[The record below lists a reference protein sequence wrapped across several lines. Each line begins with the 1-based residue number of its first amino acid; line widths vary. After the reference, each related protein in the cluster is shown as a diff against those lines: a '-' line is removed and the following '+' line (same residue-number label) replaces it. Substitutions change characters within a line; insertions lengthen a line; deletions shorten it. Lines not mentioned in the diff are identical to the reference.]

1 MKYYIKT
8 FGCQMNVYDSQRI
21 ARILQNMGHTPAAS
35 PAEADLIIF
44 NTCHIREKAAEKLFS
59 DLGRINLIKEERKAA
74 GLETIIGV
82 VGCVVQAEDGEIARR
97 APFVN
102 FATGPLTYYR
112 IPEIL
117 QKIARDKDL
126 CIIDTEFTAE
136 SKFDHLPE
144 NRSEGAC
151 SYLAVQEGC
160 NNFCTYCIVP
170 YTRGVETSRPVEDVL
185 KEARRLVETGTLEI
199 NLLGQNVNSYHG
211 EDAAG
216 KERDLAYLL
225 RRLAEIDGFDSSKGV
240 VILAATN
247 RPEILDKAL
256 LRAGRFDR
264 RIIVDRPN
272 LAGRYQTLRV
282 HTKNIKLAEDVD
294 LHKIAQATAGAVG
307 ADLANLVNEAALR
320 AVRMGRKAVNQQD
333 LLTSFALVIAGTEKK
348 GTVLTDTEKRIV
360 SYHEVGHALVAALQK
375 HSQPVS
381 KITIV
386 PHTSGALGY
395 TMQMPE
401 EEKFLSSKEE
411 LIVELQTM
419 LGGRAA
425 EQVVFGIATTGA
437 SNDIERATE
446 LARKMVTQYGMSDR
460 LGLMALS
467 TVSNPYLDG
476 STMMNCAD
484 STSSAADEEIHKLL
498 MNCYADAKNILVEHR
513 ALLDEIA
520 MYLLSKET
528 ITGDEFMAY
537 VNADSKK
544 LTDGSEAEEAPEQ
557 DEAPSETD

>member
-35 PAEADLIIF
+35 PAEA
-44 NTCHIREKAAEKLFS
+44 CHIREKAAEKLFS

-225 RRLAEIDGFDSSKGV
+225 RRLAEIDGLERLRYTTSYPADVNDDLIACHREIKKLMPYLHLPLQSGSDKILKAMNRRHTAGEYIETVGKLKEANPELGFSSDFIVGFPGETDEDFAATLDMVDRVGYIQAYSFKYSRRAGTPAAVYPGQVPEKIKAERLNVLQEKLFSRQLNFNKECIGKIMPVLFESKG
-240 VILAATN
+240 
-247 RPEILDKAL
+247 K
-256 LRAGRFDR
+256 
-264 RIIVDRPN
+264 
-272 LAGRYQTLRV
+272 
-282 HTKNIKLAEDVD
+282 
-294 LHKIAQATAGAVG
+294 
-307 ADLANLVNEAALR
+307 
-320 AVRMGRKAVNQQD
+320 
-333 LLTSFALVIAGTEKK
+333 KK
-348 GTVLTDTEKRIV
+348 GQLFGRTPYMQNLHAEAPTESLNRI
-360 SYHEVGHALVAALQK
+360 L
-375 HSQPVS
+375 PVR
-381 KITIV
+381 V
-386 PHTSGALGY
+386 
-395 TMQMPE
+395 
-401 EEKFLSSKEE
+401 
-411 LIVELQTM
+411 
-419 LGGRAA
+419 
-425 EQVVFGIATTGA
+425 TGA
-437 SNDIERATE
+437 TVNS
-446 LARKMVTQYGMSDR
+446 
-460 LGLMALS
+460 LS
-467 TVSNPYLDG
+467 GTVIQQQN
-476 STMMNCAD
+476 
-484 STSSAADEEIHKLL
+484 
-498 MNCYADAKNILVEHR
+498 
-513 ALLDEIA
+513 
-520 MYLLSKET
+520 
-528 ITGDEFMAY
+528 
-537 VNADSKK
+537 
-544 LTDGSEAEEAPEQ
+544 
-557 DEAPSETD
+557 

>member
-35 PAEADLIIF
+35 PAEAGLIIF

-225 RRLAEIDGFDSSKGV
+225 RRLAEIDGLERLRYTTSYPADVNDDLIACHREIKKLMPYLHLPLQSGSSQILKVMNRHYTKEQYLELVEKIRKAVPDIALTTDIIVGFPGETEEDFEETMDVVRRVRYDSAFTFIYSKRTGTPAAKMENQVPEDV
-240 VILAATN
+240 V
-247 RPEILDKAL
+247 KA
-256 LRAGRFDR
+256 RFDR
-264 RIIVDRPN
+264 LLAEVQKISSEVCGRDVHTVQKVLVEELDDHVEGYVTGRMSNNTVVHFPGNADLIGKIVDVY
-272 LAGRYQTLRV
+272 LEESKGFYYMG
-282 HTKNIKLAEDVD
+282 K
-294 LHKIAQATAGAVG
+294 QA
-307 ADLANLVNEAALR
+307 
-320 AVRMGRKAVNQQD
+320 
-333 LLTSFALVIAGTEKK
+333 
-348 GTVLTDTEKRIV
+348 
-360 SYHEVGHALVAALQK
+360 
-375 HSQPVS
+375 
-381 KITIV
+381 
-386 PHTSGALGY
+386 
-395 TMQMPE
+395 
-401 EEKFLSSKEE
+401 
-411 LIVELQTM
+411 
-419 LGGRAA
+419 
-425 EQVVFGIATTGA
+425 
-437 SNDIERATE
+437 
-446 LARKMVTQYGMSDR
+446 
-460 LGLMALS
+460 
-467 TVSNPYLDG
+467 
-476 STMMNCAD
+476 
-484 STSSAADEEIHKLL
+484 
-498 MNCYADAKNILVEHR
+498 
-513 ALLDEIA
+513 
-520 MYLLSKET
+520 
-528 ITGDEFMAY
+528 
-537 VNADSKK
+537 
-544 LTDGSEAEEAPEQ
+544 
-557 DEAPSETD
+557 